1 MRGVTFHEEA
11 ATEAYEAAQYYEE
24 RAFGLGLSF
33 LGEVEEAVE
42 QVVANPEAYQ
52 LIGNGVR
59 HKLLRRQLG
68 GAHGDSRAI
77 QSAYIVSFASKGGG
91 ATRTVSS

>member
-11 ATEAYEAAQYYEE
+11 ATEANEAAQYYEE
-24 RAFGLGLSF
+24 RAFGFGLSF

-59 HKLLRRQLG
+59 HKLLRRFPYSLLYVAEPECRPPLHLVLLLANG
-68 GAHGDSRAI
+68 I
-77 QSAYIVSFASKGGG
+77 
-91 ATRTVSS
+91 